1 MINEIVAEKYNN
13 INTPVITKTLEISTI
28 HITEEDNK
36 ILIKLKD
43 DPNTIMFTSDE
54 YGYKIFIPISSD
66 EQIKDL
72 NLIEK
77 AGLSQSF
84 NEIFRKGINFNVNL
98 ISIDC
103 DGPVYDNLPKFNW

>member
-43 DPNTIMFTSDE
+43 DPNTIIFTSDE
-54 YGYKIFIPISSD
+54 YGYKIFIPISSND
-66 EQIKDL
+66 RMENLKLIK
-72 NLIEK
+72 K

-84 NEIFRKGINFNVNL
+84 NEIFQEGIKLNVNL
-98 ISIDC
+98 ISIDR